1 MATAWKVTVLRG
13 GPSAERDV
21 SLASGAAVAAA
32 CRRLG
37 HAVTEADVVPE
48 DLGALDVPAD
58 VIFPVLHGEFGEDG
72 RLQTILESRGL
83 CYVGSDAAASRL
95 AMDKTASKQQWERLD
110 IPTAP
115 WVCIDETTD
124 VVAARYPDPP
134 AVLKPPCEG
143 SSIGVIFCNTLD
155 ELHAEVARAVSRYGK
170 VLVEKQLSGPELTV
184 GILEGKALPVIEI
197 RPSLGFYNYEAKY
210 QRDDTSYLFEPGI
223 DAATYA
229 LAQEMALRAFWALGC
244 RDYGRVDCMVDRRDG
259 LKVLEVNTIP
269 GFTDHSLL
277 PKAAARVGVGF
288 DELVGRLLELAHQR
302 NPADH

>member
-1 MATAWKVTVLRG
+1 MGTAWRVTVLRG

-21 SLASGAAVAAA
+21 SLASGKAVAGA

-37 HAVTEADVVPE
+37 CLVTAADIVPG
-48 DLGALDVPAD
+48 DLSALDIPAD

-72 RLQTILESRGL
+72 RLQTILQKRGL

-95 AMDKTASKQQWERLD
+95 AMDKNASKQQWQRLG

-124 VVAARYPDPP
+124 VAAARYPGPP

-143 SSIGVIFCNTLD
+143 SSIGVIFCDTLD
-155 ELHAEVARAVSRYGK
+155 ELHAEVARAVSKYGR
-170 VLVEKQLSGPELTV
+170 VLVEKRLSGPELTV
-184 GILEGKALPVIEI
+184 GILEGRALPVIEI

-210 QRDDTSYLFEPGI
+210 QRDDTQYVFEPNA
-223 DAATYA
+223 DAATCS
-229 LAQEMALRAFWALGC
+229 LVQETAIKAFQALGC

-259 LKVLEVNTIP
+259 LHILEVNTIP

-277 PKAAARVGVGF
+277 PKAAARVGIGF
-288 DELVGRLLELAHQR
+288 DELVGRLLKLAYER
-302 NPADH
+302 NPAK